1 MILLDTNIL
10 TASKQS
16 GHPDFRKVTDGLQQF
31 VTDNEDLII
40 CPQNLYE
47 FFVASTRPIAN
58 RGLGLSRAKALEEI
72 EDLKSTYRLLADP
85 ENLFD
90 TWLQIIHDHEVTGKQ
105 GHDARLTAFMIAHR
119 IDRIYTMNIQDFNR
133 YSGII
138 YYFKLILHNGKKHK
152 SLQTC

>member
-16 GHPDFRKVTDGLQQF
+16 GHPDFVKVTDGLKQF
-31 VTDNEDLII
+31 ITDDEDLVI

-47 FFVASTRPIAN
+47 FFVASTRPKAN
-58 RGLGLSRAKALEEI
+58 RGLGLSKEKALEEI
-72 EDLKSTYRLLADP
+72 ESLKNTYRLIADP

-90 TWLQIIHDHEVTGKQ
+90 TWLQVINDHEVSGKQ
-105 GHDARLTAFMIAHR
+105 GHDARLAAFMVAHG

-133 YSGII
+133 YAGII
-138 YYFKLILHNGKKHK
+138 TILN
-152 SLQTC
+152 